1 MIELFASDT
10 PNGKKIS
17 IMLEEIKL
25 PYKVIKVNL
34 SEGEQF
40 KEEFVKISPFSK
52 IPVIK
57 DNDNNKSVF
66 GSGAIFG
73 LDNDIQYNDI
83 DLIYSDS
90 LFVSTFMLMVESNW
104 GKLEQVSNIGNYKSF
119 VDSKRGIKSIT
130 RYKLHIGERSR
141 DDSSEPALN
150 RFLPESCKD
159 GKVTVSFDLVEV
171 SPEASPPV
179 CKIIDY
185 GKLKYREQ
193 KSKKEAKKK
202 QKTIEVK
209 EIKMRPGIDTHD
221 YNVKVKALSKFI
233 GGGNKVKVSMR
244 FKGREMEHQNLGF
257 DLLKKL
263 TSEVEEY
270 AKVEVAPK
278 FEGKQIMMILVP
290 QVAK

>member
-1 MIELFASDT
+1 MAIQYRPKKNSGPRTNEQITASEVRVISST
-10 PNGKKIS
+10 GAQLGIIS
-17 IMLEEIKL
+17 IRE
-25 PYKVIKVNL
+25 
-34 SEGEQF
+34 
-40 KEEFVKISPFSK
+40 
-52 IPVIK
+52 
-57 DNDNNKSVF
+57 
-66 GSGAIFG
+66 
-73 LDNDIQYNDI
+73 
-83 DLIYSDS
+83 
-90 LFVSTFMLMVESNW
+90 
-104 GKLEQVSNIGNYKSF
+104 
-119 VDSKRGIKSIT
+119 
-130 RYKLHIGERSR
+130 
-141 DDSSEPALN
+141 ALN
-150 RFLPESCKD
+150 HAED
-159 GKVTVSFDLVEV
+159 EGFDLVEV
-171 SPEASPPV
+171 SPDAKPPV

-244 FKGREMEHQNLGF
+244 FRGREMEHQNLGF

-278 FEGKQIMMILVP
+278 FEGRQIMMILVP